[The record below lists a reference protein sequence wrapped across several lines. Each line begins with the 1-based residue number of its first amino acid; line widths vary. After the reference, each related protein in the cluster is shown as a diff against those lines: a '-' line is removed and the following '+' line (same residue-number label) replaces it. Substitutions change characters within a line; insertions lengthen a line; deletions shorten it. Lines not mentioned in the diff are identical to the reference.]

1 MPIPTEIRLNR
12 AARTLDVTFDDGA
25 RFALP
30 AELLRVESPS
40 AEVQGHS
47 PDQKKL
53 IAGRRHVGIVG
64 VEPVGNYAVRLTF
77 DDLHDTGIYA
87 WEYLYKLGR
96 EQPAIWDAYLAAL
109 AEKGLSRDPC

>member
-1 MPIPTEIRLNR
+1 MPVPTEIRLNR

-53 IAGRRHVGIVG
+53 IAGRRHVGIIG
-64 VEPVGNYAVRLTF
+64 VEAVGNYAVRLTF

-87 WEYLYKLGR
+87 WDYLYKLGR
-96 EQPAIWDAYLAAL
+96 EQAAIRDAYLAAL
-109 AEKGLSRDPC
+109 ARNGLSREPS